1 MRSDDMLRERPDVL
15 VVGAG
20 NAALCAAISA
30 HEAGARVL
38 MLEAAPFEERG
49 GNSHF
54 TGGAFRFAFRGVDDL
69 AAVLPSLAQENLD
82 HVDFGTYTEEQ
93 FFDDLFA
100 LTQYRTD
107 PDLAEILVRGSLDTA
122 KWFARQGVKLQ
133 PGLGRQAYK
142 VDGKFKFW
150 GGLALHIWGG
160 GPEMLRALY
169 ANAERRG
176 IPISF
181 ATPVVRLVRED
192 GRVTGVVAE
201 RNGVPVEIKA
211 GAIVLACG
219 SFESNPE
226 MRARYLGPGW
236 ELAKVRG
243 TRFNMGAGL
252 TMALAIGARPYGHWS
267 GCHSVAWDVNAPPY
281 GDLTVGDQFQKH
293 NYPFGLLINARGER
307 YLDEG
312 ANFHSHTYAKYGAE
326 IVKQPG
332 MFAWQVFDAKVNHLL
347 RGEYRIR
354 RVSKA
359 EAGTL
364 EELAGKLDGVDAD
377 AFLRTVQAFNAACR
391 ADRPFDPNVLDGRR
405 TVGLAI
411 DKTNWANPLDT
422 PPFHAYHVTTGVTF
436 TFGGLKI
443 STQAEVED
451 LYGRVIPGL
460 YAAGEIVGGL
470 FYHNYASGTGLMSGA
485 TFGRLAG
492 RSAAQFARGAAPVA
506 ERRD

>member
-1 MRSDDMLRERPDVL
+1 MRSDDVLRERPDVL

-69 AAVLPSLAQENLD
+69 AAVLPSLAHENLD
-82 HVDFGTYTEEQ
+82 HVDFGTYTQEQ

-107 PDLAEILVRGSLDTA
+107 PDLAEILVRSSLDTA

-181 ATPVVRLVRED
+181 ATPAVRLVRED

-293 NYPFGLLINARGER
+293 NYPFGLVINARGER

-332 MFAWQVFDAKVNHLL
+332 MFAWQVFDAKVSHLL

-354 RVSKA
+354 RITKA

-364 EELAGKLDGVDAD
+364 EELAEKLDGVDAE
-377 AFLRTVQAFNAACR
+377 AFLRTVRAFNAACR

-411 DKTNWANPLDT
+411 EKTNWANPLDT

-492 RSAAQFARGAAPVA
+492 RSAAQFSRGEAPVA
-506 ERRD
+506 ATRD

>member
-1 MRSDDMLRERPDVL
+1 MPPVDLTTERPDVL

-30 HEAGARVL
+30 HEQGARVL

-69 AAVLPSLAQENLD
+69 VAVLPSLAQENLEN
-82 HVDFGTYTEEQ
+82 VDFGTYTEEQ
-93 FFDDLFA
+93 YFDDLFA
-100 LTQYRTD
+100 LTQFRTD
-107 PDLAEILVRGSLDTA
+107 PELAEILVRRSLDSA
-122 KWFARQGVKLQ
+122 KWVAQQGVRLQ

-160 GPEMLRALY
+160 GPEMLKALY
-169 ANAERRG
+169 ANVERCG
-176 IPISF
+176 IPIIY
-181 ATPVVRLVRED
+181 ATPAVSLIREHGRL
-192 GRVTGVVAE
+192 TGVVAE
-201 RNGVPVEIKA
+201 HEGAPVEIRA
-211 GAIVLACG
+211 GAVVLACG

-236 ELAKVRG
+236 ELARVRG

-252 TMALAIGARPYGHWS
+252 NMALAIGARPYGHWS

-293 NYPFGLLINARGER
+293 NYPFGILINAKGER
-307 YLDEG
+307 YVDEG
-312 ANFHSHTYAKYGAE
+312 ANFHSHTYARYGAE

-332 MFAWQVFDAKVNHLL
+332 MFAWQVFDAKANDLL
-347 RGEYRIR
+347 RSEYRIR
-354 RVSKA
+354 RVTKA
-359 EAGTL
+359 EAQTL
-364 EELAGKLDGVDAD
+364 EELAPKLEGVDAQ
-377 AFLRTVQAFNAACR
+377 AFLRTVREFNAACGSD
-391 ADRPFDPNVLDGRR
+391 APFNPNILDGRA
-405 TVGLAI
+405 TQGLAI

-436 TFGGLKI
+436 TFGGVKI
-443 STQAEVED
+443 SSQAEVED
-451 LYGRVIPGL
+451 LYGRIIPGL
-460 YAAGEIVGGL
+460 YAAGEMVGGL

-492 RSAAQFARGAAPVA
+492 KSAAQFALARC
-506 ERRD
+506 

>member
-1 MRSDDMLRERPDVL
+1 MNFELPREAPDVL

-30 HEAGARVL
+30 HENGARVL
-38 MLEAAPFEERG
+38 MLEAASFEERG

-54 TGGAFRFAFRGVDDL
+54 TGGAFRFAFGGVDDL
-69 AAVLPSLAQENLD
+69 VSVLPSLAQENLEN
-82 HVDFGTYTEEQ
+82 VDFGTYTEDE

-100 LTQYRTD
+100 LTQYRSD
-107 PDLAEILVRGSLDTA
+107 PDLAEILVRSSRDTA
-122 KWFARQGVKLQ
+122 AWAVQQGVKLQ
-133 PGLGRQAYK
+133 PGLGRQAYQ

-160 GPEMLRALY
+160 GPELLKALY
-169 ANAERRG
+169 ANVERRG
-176 IPISF
+176 IPILYE
-181 ATPVVRLVRED
+181 TPAVSIIREH
-192 GRVTGVVAE
+192 GRVCGVMAEYRGEPVAI
-201 RNGVPVEIKA
+201 RA
-211 GAIVLACG
+211 GAVVLACG

-236 ELAKVRG
+236 ELAKIRG

-252 TMALAIGARPYGHWS
+252 DMAMRIGARPYGNWS

-293 NYPFGLLINARGER
+293 NYPFGIIVNAKGER
-307 YLDEG
+307 YVDEG
-312 ANFHSHTYAKYGAE
+312 LNFHSHTYAKYGGE
-326 IVKQPG
+326 IVRQPG
-332 MFAWQVFDAKVNHLL
+332 MFAWQVFDAKVSHLL

-354 RVSKA
+354 RVTKA

-364 EELAGKLDGVDAD
+364 EELAEKLEGVDAA
-377 AFLRTVQAFNAACR
+377 AFLRTVREFNAACR
-391 ADRPFDPNVLDGRR
+391 TDVPFNPNVLDGRR

-436 TFGGLKI
+436 TFGGVKI
-443 STQAEVED
+443 STNGEVED
-451 LYGRVIPGL
+451 LYSRLIPGL
-460 YAAGEIVGGL
+460 YAAGEMVGGL
-470 FYHNYASGTGLMSGA
+470 FFHNYASGTGLMSGA

-492 RSAAQFARGAAPVA
+492 RNAAQFALAPARTAAQG
-506 ERRD
+506 